1 MQSVCV
7 FCGSSSGADPV
18 YVDAADRLG
27 KLLAAEGI
35 TLVYGGA
42 CVGLMGA
49 VADATLAAGGKAIG
63 VLPDFL
69 RRKELAHPR
78 LTELFVVSSMHE
90 RKARMAELADGF
102 IALPGGMGTLEEF
115 CEIITWAQLGLHQK
129 PCCLLNV
136 QEYYEPLLRFVD
148 RMAGEGFLKEQQKG
162 LVLSAPTPEEA
173 LAAMRAFEPV
183 IVPKWVDRKE
193 RA

>member
-7 FCGSSSGADPV
+7 FCGSSSGTDPA
-18 YVDAADRLG
+18 YVEAANALG
-27 KLLAAEGI
+27 RLLAAEGL

-49 VADATLAAGGKAIG
+49 VADATLAAGGRAVG

-78 LTELFVVSSMHE
+78 LTELHVVSSMHE
-90 RKARMAELADGF
+90 RKARMAELSDGF

-115 CEIITWAQLGLHQK
+115 CEIITWAQLGLHEK
-129 PCCLLNV
+129 PCGLLNV
-136 QEYYEPLLRFVD
+136 QEYYAPLLQFVD
-148 RMAGEGFLKEQQKG
+148 RMAGEGFLKEKQKG
-162 LVLSAPTPEEA
+162 LVLSSDTPEG
-173 LAAMRAFEPV
+173 LLGNMRAFEP
-183 IVPKWVDRKE
+183 IRVPKWVDRREK
-193 RA
+193 A

>member
-7 FCGSSSGADPV
+7 FCGSSSGTDPA
-18 YVDAADRLG
+18 YVEAAASLG
-27 KLLAAEGI
+27 RLLAAEGL

-49 VADATLAAGGKAIG
+49 VADATLAAGGRAVG

-78 LTELFVVSSMHE
+78 LSELHVVSSMHE
-90 RKARMAELADGF
+90 RKARMAELAEGF

-115 CEIITWAQLGLHQK
+115 CEIITWAQLGLHEK
-129 PCCLLNV
+129 PCGLLNI
-136 QEYYEPLLRFVD
+136 QRYYDPLIEFVD
-148 RMAGEGFLKEQQKG
+148 RMASEGFVKEKHKG
-162 LVLSAPTPEEA
+162 LVLSAETPEEI
-173 LAAMRAFEPV
+173 LTAMRAFTPIRIE
-183 IVPKWVDRKE
+183 KWLDSRTK
-193 RA
+193 A

>member
-7 FCGSSSGADPV
+7 FCGSSSGADPI
-18 YVDAADRLG
+18 YVDVADRLG

-162 LVLSAPTPEEA
+162 LVLSADTPEKA

>member
-1 MQSVCV
+1 MQSVCI
-7 FCGSSSGADPV
+7 FCGSSSGLDPA
-18 YVDAADRLG
+18 YVDAANRLG
-27 KLLAAEGI
+27 RLLAEEHI

-78 LTELFVVSSMHE
+78 LTELHVVNSMHE
-90 RKARMAELADGF
+90 RKARMAELAEGF

-115 CEIITWAQLGLHQK
+115 CEIITWAQLGLHTK
-129 PCCLLNV
+129 PCGLLNV
-136 QEYYEPLLRFVD
+136 QNYYEPLLHFID
-148 RMAGEGFLKEQQKG
+148 RMATEGFIKEKQKG
-162 LVLSAPTPEEA
+162 LVLSAETPEEM
-173 LAAMRAFEPV
+173 LAAMHAFEPIRV
-183 IVPKWVDRKE
+183 EKWVDT
-193 RA
+193 RARA

>member
-7 FCGSSSGADPV
+7 FCGSASGSDPV
-18 YVDAADRLG
+18 YVESANRLG
-27 KLLAAEGI
+27 RLLADEGLSLI
-35 TLVYGGA
+35 YGGA

-49 VADATLAAGGKAIG
+49 VADAALAAGGTAIG

-78 LTELFVVSSMHE
+78 LTELHVVSSMHE
-90 RKARMAELADGF
+90 RKARMAELSDGF

-115 CEIITWAQLGLHQK
+115 CEIITWAQLGLHEK

-136 QEYYEPLLRFVD
+136 QGYYDPLLEFVN
-148 RMAGEGFLKEQQKG
+148 RMASEGFLKEQQKG
-162 LVLSAPTPEEA
+162 LVLSAATPEEA

-183 IVPKWVDRKE
+183 RVPKWVDRKE

>member
-7 FCGSSSGADPV
+7 FCGSSSGFDPA
-18 YVDAADRLG
+18 YVDAANALG
-27 KLLAAEGI
+27 RLLAAEGL

-49 VADATLAAGGKAIG
+49 VADAVLAAGGKAVG

-69 RRKELAHPR
+69 RRKELAHPK
-78 LTELFVVSSMHE
+78 LTELHVVSSMHE

-115 CEIITWAQLGLHQK
+115 CEIITWAQLGLHKK
-129 PCCLLNV
+129 PCGLLNV
-136 QEYYEPLLRFVD
+136 QHYYDALLEFVS
-148 RMAGEGFLKEQQKG
+148 RMADEGFLRAEHKG
-162 LVLSAPTPEEA
+162 LVLSHDKPGGL
-173 LAAMRAFEPV
+173 LAAMRSFEPLRV
-183 IVPKWVDRKE
+183 EKWVDRKE
-193 RA
+193 KA

>member
-7 FCGSSSGADPV
+7 FCGSSSGLDPA
-18 YVDAADRLG
+18 YVDGANQLG
-27 KLLAAEGI
+27 RLLAEENI

-78 LTELFVVSSMHE
+78 LTELHVVDSMHA

-115 CEIITWAQLGLHQK
+115 CEIITWAQLGLHDK
-129 PCCLLNV
+129 PCGLLNI
-136 QEYYEPLLRFVD
+136 QRYYDPLLDFIG
-148 RMAGEGFLKEQQKG
+148 RMADEGFIRDKHKG
-162 LVLSAPTPEEA
+162 LVLSADTPEGM
-173 LAAMRAFEPV
+173 LAAMRVFEPIHV
-183 IVPKWVDRKE
+183 EKWVDH
-193 RA
+193 RAKA

>member
-7 FCGSSSGADPV
+7 FCGSSSGADPI
-18 YVDAADRLG
+18 YVDVADRLG

-115 CEIITWAQLGLHQK
+115 CEIITWAQLGLHTK

>member
-7 FCGSSSGADPV
+7 FCGSSSGIDPA
-18 YVDAADRLG
+18 YVDMAETVGR
-27 KLLAAEGI
+27 LLAAEGL
-35 TLVYGGA
+35 TLIYGGA

-49 VADATLAAGGKAIG
+49 VADATLAAGGRAVG

-78 LTELFVVSSMHE
+78 LTELHVVSSMHE

-115 CEIITWAQLGLHQK
+115 CEIITWAQLGLHEK
-129 PCCLLNV
+129 PCGLLNM
-136 QEYYEPLLRFVD
+136 QGYYDPLLDLVS
-148 RMAGEGFLKEQQKG
+148 RMAGEGFLKEKHKG
-162 LVLSAPTPEEA
+162 LVLSSGTAEGL
-173 LAAMRAFEPV
+173 LASMRAFEPV
-183 IVPKWVDRKE
+183 RVQKWVDSRHK
-193 RA
+193 A

>member
-7 FCGSSSGADPV
+7 FCGSSSGLDPA
-18 YVDAADRLG
+18 YVDAANRLG
-27 KLLAAEGI
+27 RLLAEEHI

-78 LTELFVVSSMHE
+78 LTEIHVVNSMHE
-90 RKARMAELADGF
+90 RKARMAELAEGF

-115 CEIITWAQLGLHQK
+115 CEIITWAQLGLHTK
-129 PCCLLNV
+129 PCGLLNV
-136 QEYYEPLLRFVD
+136 QSYYEPLLHFID
-148 RMAGEGFLKEQQKG
+148 RMTTEGFIKEKQKG
-162 LVLSAPTPEEA
+162 LVLSAETPEEM
-173 LAAMRAFEPV
+173 LAAMRAFEPIRV
-183 IVPKWVDRKE
+183 EKWVDT
-193 RA
+193 RARA

>member
-1 MQSVCV
+1 MQSLCV
-7 FCGSSSGADPV
+7 FCGSSSGSDPV
-18 YVDAADRLG
+18 YVEAANRLG
-27 KLLAAEGI
+27 RLLAEERI

-78 LTELFVVSSMHE
+78 LTELHIVPSMHE
-90 RKARMAELADGF
+90 RKARMAELADAF

-115 CEIITWAQLGLHQK
+115 CEIITWAQLGLHEK
-129 PCCLLNV
+129 PCGLLNV
-136 QEYYEPLLRFVD
+136 QSYYDPLLQFIS
-148 RMAGEGFLKEQQKG
+148 RMTDEGFLKDKHKG
-162 LVLSAPTPEEA
+162 LVLSADTAEG
-173 LAAMRAFEPV
+173 LLLAMRAFEPV
-183 IVPKWVDRKE
+183 RVEKWVDS
-193 RA
+193 RAKA

>member
-7 FCGSSSGADPV
+7 FCGSSSGFDPA
-18 YVDAADRLG
+18 YVDTANALG
-27 KLLAAEGI
+27 RLLAAEGL

-49 VADATLAAGGKAIG
+49 VADATLAAGGKAVG

-69 RRKELAHPR
+69 RRKELAHPK
-78 LTELFVVSSMHE
+78 LTELHVVSSMHE

-115 CEIITWAQLGLHQK
+115 CEIITWAQLGLHKK
-129 PCCLLNV
+129 PCGLLNV
-136 QEYYEPLLRFVD
+136 QHYYDPLLECVS
-148 RMAGEGFLKEQQKG
+148 RMADEGFLRVEHKG
-162 LVLSAPTPEEA
+162 LVLHNDTPEG
-173 LAAMRAFEPV
+173 LIVDMRAFEPLRV
-183 IVPKWVDRKE
+183 EKWVDRKE
-193 RA
+193 KA

>member
-7 FCGSSSGADPV
+7 FCGSSSGTDPA
-18 YVDAADRLG
+18 YVEAAAGLG
-27 KLLAAEGI
+27 RLLAAEGL

-49 VADATLAAGGKAIG
+49 VADATLAAGGRAVG

-78 LTELFVVSSMHE
+78 LSELHVVSSMHE
-90 RKARMAELADGF
+90 RKARMAELAEGF

-115 CEIITWAQLGLHQK
+115 CEIITWAQLGLHEK
-129 PCCLLNV
+129 PCGLLNI
-136 QEYYEPLLRFVD
+136 QHYYDPLIEFVE
-148 RMAGEGFLKEQQKG
+148 RMASEGFVREKHTG
-162 LVLSAPTPEEA
+162 LVLSAETPEEM
-173 LAAMRAFEPV
+173 LTAMRAFTPIRIE
-183 IVPKWVDRKE
+183 KWLDSRTK
-193 RA
+193 A

>member
-7 FCGSSSGADPV
+7 FCGSASGADPV
-18 YVDAADRLG
+18 YVEAATALG
-27 KLLAAEGI
+27 QLLAAEGL

-49 VADATLAAGGKAIG
+49 VADAALAAGGKAIG

-78 LTELFVVSSMHE
+78 LTELHVVSSMHE

-115 CEIITWAQLGLHQK
+115 CEIITWAQLGLHEK
-129 PCCLLNV
+129 PCGLLNI
-136 QEYYEPLLRFVD
+136 QEYYAPLLQFVD
-148 RMAGEGFLKEQQKG
+148 RMAGEGFLKEKHKG
-162 LVLSAPTPEEA
+162 LVLSSDTPA
-173 LAAMRAFEPV
+173 GMLAAMRAFTPIRV
-183 IVPKWVDRKE
+183 QKWVDSREK
-193 RA
+193 A

>member
-7 FCGSSSGADPV
+7 FCGSSSGADPI
-18 YVDAADRLG
+18 YVDVADRLG

-102 IALPGGMGTLEEF
+102 IALPGGFGTFEEF
-115 CEIITWAQLGLHQK
+115 CEILTWGQLGFHVK
-129 PCCLLNV
+129 PMGLLNV
-136 QEYYEPLLRFVD
+136 NGFYDPLLAMFD
-148 RMAGEGFLKEQQKG
+148 RAVTDGFLRPQNR
-162 LVLSAPTPEEA
+162 AMA
-173 LAAMRAFEPV
+173 LADTDIEGLLQQMENYRAEPV
-183 IVPKWVDRKE
+183 SKWLKE
-193 RA
+193 EKEL

>member
-1 MQSVCV
+1 MQSVCI
-7 FCGSSSGADPV
+7 FCGSSSGLDPA
-18 YVDAADRLG
+18 YVDAATRLG
-27 KLLAAEGI
+27 RVLAEERI

-78 LTELFVVSSMHE
+78 LTELHVVTSMHE
-90 RKARMAELADGF
+90 RKARMAELSDGF

-115 CEIITWAQLGLHQK
+115 CEIITWAQLGLHTK
-129 PCCLLNV
+129 PCGLLNV
-136 QEYYEPLLRFVD
+136 QNYYEPLLHFVD
-148 RMAGEGFLKEQQKG
+148 RMTTEGFIKEKQKG
-162 LVLSAPTPEEA
+162 LVLSAETPEEM
-173 LAAMRAFEPV
+173 LAVMRAFEPIRV
-183 IVPKWVDRKE
+183 QKWVDT
-193 RA
+193 RARA